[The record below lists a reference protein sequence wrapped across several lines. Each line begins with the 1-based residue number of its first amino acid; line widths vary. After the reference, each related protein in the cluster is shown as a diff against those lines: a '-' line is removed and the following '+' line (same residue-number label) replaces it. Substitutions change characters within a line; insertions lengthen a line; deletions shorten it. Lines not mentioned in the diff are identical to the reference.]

1 MAYNQPYENKPYP
14 DAGKLNATKV
24 KKNEKAS
31 DYFGEI
37 AIDLKNMKGVEV
49 VDGLHIFKL
58 SGWKKVSKSG
68 NTFLSLSINHYVP
81 DSPVPMSKRAPVQ
94 QDNDDSIPF

>member
-14 DAGKLNATKV
+14 DAGKLTASKV
-24 KKNEKAS
+24 KKHEKAS

-58 SGWKKVSKSG
+58 SGWKKVSKAG

-81 DSPVPMSKRAPVQ
+81 EDRGNSAPMSKRAPVQ
-94 QDNDDSIPF
+94 DSEEF

>member
-1 MAYNQPYENKPYP
+1 MSYDKPYESKPYP
-14 DAGKLNATKV
+14 DSGKLTASKV
-24 KKNEKAS
+24 KKHEKAS

-37 AIDLKNMKGVEV
+37 AIDLKNMKGVDV

-58 SGWKKVSKSG
+58 SGWKKVSKAG

-81 DSPVPMSKRAPVQ
+81 EDKGNTVPMSKRAPAQ
-94 QDNDDSIPF
+94 QEEDEF